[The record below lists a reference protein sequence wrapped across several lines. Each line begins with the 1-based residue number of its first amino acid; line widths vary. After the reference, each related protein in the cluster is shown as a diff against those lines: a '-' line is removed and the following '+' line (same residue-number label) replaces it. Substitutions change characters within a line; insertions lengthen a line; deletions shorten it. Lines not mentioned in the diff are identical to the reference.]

1 MNRTG
6 RYQGE
11 YRRTP
16 HPDRAVNGA
25 VVQGRAL
32 DVTGLPTVVFGH
44 RSLMWWGTLGLMA
57 IEGTV
62 FALAIMTY
70 FYLRSHQETWP
81 LTSLPPDLTWG
92 TLNTIVMLVSFV
104 PAHLAKKAGEALKL
118 RSVQVWLV
126 ISCLFGVSFCA
137 IRAMEFAAL
146 NVRWDSNAYG
156 SVVWLLLGLHTT
168 HIVTDL
174 IDTIVLTVL
183 FFTGPLDG
191 KRYGD
196 VSENSFY
203 WYFVVATWLPIY
215 FVIYWGARTT

>member
-1 MNRTG
+1 MN
-6 RYQGE
+6 
-11 YRRTP
+11 
-16 HPDRAVNGA
+16 DA
-25 VVQGRAL
+25 VVKGRAL
-32 DVTGLPTVVFGH
+32 DVAELPTVVFSH
-44 RSLMWWGTLGLMA
+44 RSLMWWGTLGMIA
-57 IEGTV
+57 IESTV
-62 FALAIMTY
+62 FALAIMAY

-81 LTSLPPDLTWG
+81 ITSLPPDLRWG
-92 TLNTIVMLVSFV
+92 TINTIVLLVSFI
-104 PAHLAKKAGEALKL
+104 PAHLAKRAAETLNL
-118 RSVQVWLV
+118 RGTQIWLV
-126 ISCLFGVSFCA
+126 VSVLFGLAFTFL
-137 IRAMEFAAL
+137 RALEFATL

-203 WYFVVATWLPIY
+203 WYFVVAAWLPMY
-215 FVIYWGARTT
+215 FVIYWGARAV

>member
-1 MNRTG
+1 MTNESAPFTVKDG
-6 RYQGE
+6 
-11 YRRTP
+11 
-16 HPDRAVNGA
+16 
-25 VVQGRAL
+25 AL
-32 DVTGLPTVVFGH
+32 DVAALPTVVFSH

-62 FALAIMTY
+62 FALAVMAY

-81 LTSLPPDLTWG
+81 LTAQPPDLLWG
-92 TLNTIVMLVSFV
+92 TVNTVVMLASFL
-104 PAHLAKKAGEALKL
+104 PAHMAKREAERQDL
-118 RSVQVWLV
+118 RGVRSWLV
-126 ISCLFGVSFCA
+126 ASVAFGVAFTV
-137 IRAMEFAAL
+137 IRGFEFAAL

-174 IDTIVLTVL
+174 LDTIVLTVL

-191 KRYGD
+191 KRYVD

-215 FVIYWGARTT
+215 FVIYWGARTP